1 MIAQL
6 LTESMLL
13 ALAGGALGLLVSQ
26 WLAKGLLVAM
36 DAPAGLAFEL
46 RMEPMVAL
54 YALVLSVATGFSFG
68 LAPALGNANQ
78 PGAGAARGGVER
90 RRGAAI
96 AENLVGT
103 QRAGDCAAGGI
114 ANAAAG
120 CGSGSAARAAQLW
133 QRSRVRRVGLVS
145 ASFRL
150 NMQGYNQARTVQFQ
164 ENLRQR
170 IAGMPG
176 VTSVA
181 MASAMPLANGMG
193 WFPLAVEGRPDAA
206 GPASPHA
213 DYNVISPEF
222 FETIGVRMV
231 RGRGFTANDREGSPP
246 VAMVNLDMAR
256 RNWPNE
262 EAIGK
267 RIRLSAATGPYFEV
281 VGVAP
286 DMQDASD
293 PYNSV
298 RPTVYVPYA
307 QGALFLKGV
316 RTDPPAYQMRFLART
331 SGAPAV
337 LKEAIRQEAH
347 ATDSSLRVTVE
358 TVEESLEARFG
369 PVKTLSMTPSICRI
383 SHRAAWSTRST
394 PIEPKAK
401 STAERSRAWRKVLPR
416 PRSRLRA
423 LKENDAERPSEKRK
437 TGDDEVRDGE
447 TRRRRML
454 EPGGNRC
461 EDRGDV
467 DGHHDEDGQSPQVI
481 QGLPS
486 LTDALRGFYWLGSS
500 ITVTVTPPF
509 SGRRELT
516 YIPSLLRY
524 QKSAPQKGASAP
536 AR

>member
-1 MIAQL
+1 
-6 LTESMLL
+6 
-13 ALAGGALGLLVSQ
+13 
-26 WLAKGLLVAM
+26 M
-36 DAPAGLAFEL
+36 DAPAGMAFEL

-68 LAPALGNANQ
+68 LAPALTATRTNLAQALHAEGLSGAAGQSRKVWSARNMLVIVPLAVSLMLLL
-78 PGAGAARGGVER
+78 GAGVA
-90 RRGAAI
+90 
-96 AENLVGT
+96 
-103 QRAGDCAAGGI
+103 
-114 ANAAAG
+114 
-120 CGSGSAARAAQLW
+120 
-133 QRSRVRRVGLVS
+133 VRRVQRSYVKGPEFDAFRLVS

-246 VAMVNLDMAR
+246 VAMVSLDMAR
-256 RNWPNE
+256 RSWPNE

-337 LKEAIRQEAH
+337 LKGEIRQEAH

-358 TVEESLEARFG
+358 TVEESLEARYG
-369 PVKTLSMTPSICRI
+369 PVKTLSMIMGALSGLALLMASVGIYAILAYAVSQRTREIGIRTALGAQRREILALVMQRTVALIGWGIGIGLGGALLLTRI
-383 SHRAAWSTRST
+383 FARNF
-394 PIEPKAK
+394 AK
-401 STAERSRAWRKVLPR
+401 VGELDAVTCVTVSVVLAGFALLAGYLPARK
-416 PRSRLRA
+416 
-423 LKENDAERPSEKRK
+423 
-437 TGDDEVRDGE
+437 
-447 TRRRRML
+447 
-454 EPGGNRC
+454 
-461 EDRGDV
+461 
-467 DGHHDEDGQSPQVI
+467 
-481 QGLPS
+481 
-486 LTDALRGFYWLGSS
+486 ALR
-500 ITVTVTPPF
+500 VDAAQA
-509 SGRRELT
+509 
-516 YIPSLLRY
+516 LRWE
-524 QKSAPQKGASAP
+524 
-536 AR
+536 